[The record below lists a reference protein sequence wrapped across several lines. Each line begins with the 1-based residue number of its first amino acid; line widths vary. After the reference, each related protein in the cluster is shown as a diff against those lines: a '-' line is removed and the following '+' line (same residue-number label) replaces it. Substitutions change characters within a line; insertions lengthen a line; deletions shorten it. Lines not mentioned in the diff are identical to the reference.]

1 MGRPFIPTRLTLHTP
16 IKQNR
21 TFLSTFL
28 KVTYVNNVAAE
39 NFYGLLKQEMYDGE
53 AMVSYDELKQ
63 KIERYIYN
71 FNHEGIK

>member
-1 MGRPFIPTRLTLHTP
+1 M
-16 IKQNR
+16 
-21 TFLSTFL
+21 
-28 KVTYVNNVAAE
+28 TYVNNVAAE